1 MAGIAKAVSKG
12 LTKKKKKAPKKKKK
26 VEKVEVDAAERKPI
40 TKRQFKKDYE
50 VDIGKPSATEAS
62 IRDMPQRKI
71 RGTSGR
77 AADSGSDP
85 IVVGSKSM
93 PSFADINRASLA
105 KLAKLKAS
113 LRKQADE
120 GSDAAQKRLDRIE
133 EREAQAEKDRVRKS
147 AVTRGGRKPAE
158 PGTYH
163 NSVTGE
169 VVTIKKGG
177 ITAKERY
184 LPLDYAGAKLDDWVR
199 NPTAEKKAAME
210 RDFEARQA
218 LKRRGESP
226 EKDRETAKELAK
238 RKKLKKLL
246 YTDKDP
252 KFKRLDTDKK
262 NRGGLTKKSYG
273 TVYRAGGAVK
283 GKAYGAINNLK
294 RR

>member
-1 MAGIAKAVSKG
+1 MAGIAKGVTKG
-12 LTKKKKKAPKKKKK
+12 LTKKKKKVTKKKKK

-62 IRDMPQRKI
+62 IRDIPQRKV

-105 KLAKLKAS
+105 ELAKLKAA
-113 LRKQADE
+113 LRKQADK

-133 EREAQAEKDRVRKS
+133 EREAQAEKDRVRKG
-147 AVTRGGRKPAE
+147 AVTKGGRTAAE
-158 PGTYH
+158 PGEYY
-163 NSVTGE
+163 NRVTGRI
-169 VVTIKKGG
+169 VTIKKGG

-199 NPTAEKKAAME
+199 NPTAEQKAAMD
-210 RDFEARQA
+210 RDVDAR
-218 LKRRGESP
+218 
-226 EKDRETAKELAK
+226 
-238 RKKLKKLL
+238 
-246 YTDKDP
+246 
-252 KFKRLDTDKK
+252 
-262 NRGGLTKKSYG
+262 
-273 TVYRAGGAVK
+273 RAF
-283 GKAYGAINNLK
+283 
-294 RR
+294 